1 MPIAMMKRIFIVI
14 EVIAS
19 LLMCRTAAAQ
29 EVVVDPTHI
38 GVAVENTASSLE
50 EMITMIEEMFTLNGK
65 LDDLYGLAEKASE
78 VADRF
83 REVGYLVDMTDSYN
97 DLLRRTREYSTKVK
111 NWAAEGDLYGYERQL
126 RYFYRCEMQ
135 GMKLFNQYIE
145 YFRNLK
151 TSDADKAE
159 QAQKA
164 LKELEERRVAITREM
179 DAAEQ
184 SRQVAGCMV
193 DAVKFLDKSMDS
205 RNYAENY
212 RHLGN
217 ADHAATSW
225 IMVVRVI
232 MGIIL
237 LFLAVS
243 AFIIIFRGQEM
254 GTLTGAMALFRWFIA
269 AITVWM
275 LLELYNSLII

>member
-1 MPIAMMKRIFIVI
+1 MHIAMRKRISIVI

-65 LDDLYGLAEKASE
+65 LDDLYGLAEKVSE

-83 REVGYLVDMTDSYN
+83 KEVGYLVDMTDSYN

-111 NWAAEGDLYGYERQL
+111 SWAAEGDLYGYERQL

-135 GMKLFNQYIE
+135 GMKLFNQYVE
-145 YFRNLK
+145 YFKSLK

-159 QAQKA
+159 QAQRA
-164 LKELEERRVAITREM
+164 LKELEERRVAVTREM

-184 SRQVAGCMV
+184 SRQVASCMV

-205 RNYAENY
+205 RDYAENY

-217 ADHAATSW
+217 ADYAATSW

-269 AITVWM
+269 AVTAWM

>member
-1 MPIAMMKRIFIVI
+1 MRKRIFIVI

-29 EVVVDPTHI
+29 EVVMDPTHI

-97 DLLRRTREYSTKVK
+97 DLLRRTHEYSTRVK
-111 NWAAEGDLYGYERQL
+111 NWAVEGDLYGYERQL

-135 GMKLFNQYIE
+135 GMKLFNQYVE

-159 QAQKA
+159 QAQRA
-164 LKELEERRVAITREM
+164 LKELDERRVAVTREM

-217 ADHAATSW
+217 ADYAATSW

-269 AITVWM
+269 AVTAWT

>member
-1 MPIAMMKRIFIVI
+1 MPIAMRKRIFIVI

-65 LDDLYGLAEKASE
+65 LDDLYGLAEKVSE

-111 NWAAEGDLYGYERQL
+111 NWGAEGDLYGYERQL
-126 RYFYRCEMQ
+126 RYFYRSEMQ

-164 LKELEERRVAITREM
+164 LKELEERRVAVTREM

-205 RNYAENY
+205 GDYAESY

-217 ADHAATSW
+217 ADYAATSW

-269 AITVWM
+269 AVTAWM
-275 LLELYNSLII
+275 FLELYNSLII

>member
-1 MPIAMMKRIFIVI
+1 MPIAMRKRIFIVI

-65 LDDLYGLAEKASE
+65 LDDLYGLAEKVSE

-97 DLLRRTREYSTKVK
+97 DLLRRTHEYSTKVK
-111 NWAAEGDLYGYERQL
+111 NWGAEGDLYGYERQL

-164 LKELEERRVAITREM
+164 LKELEDRRVAVTREM

-205 RNYAENY
+205 GDYAESY

-217 ADHAATSW
+217 ADYAATSW

-269 AITVWM
+269 AVTAWM
-275 LLELYNSLII
+275 FLELYNSLII

>member
-1 MPIAMMKRIFIVI
+1 MRKRIFIVI

-29 EVVVDPTHI
+29 EVVMDPTHI

-97 DLLRRTREYSTKVK
+97 DLLRRTREYSTRVK
-111 NWAAEGDLYGYERQL
+111 NWAVEGDLYGYERQL

-135 GMKLFNQYIE
+135 GMRLFNQYVE

-159 QAQKA
+159 QAQRA
-164 LKELEERRVAITREM
+164 LKELDERRLAVTREM

-217 ADHAATSW
+217 ADYAATSW
-225 IMVVRVI
+225 IMVVRVVI
-232 MGIIL
+232 GIIL

-269 AITVWM
+269 AVTAWTF
-275 LLELYNSLII
+275 LELYNSLII

>member
-1 MPIAMMKRIFIVI
+1 MPIAMRKRIFIVI

-65 LDDLYGLAEKASE
+65 LDDLYGLAEKVSE

-111 NWAAEGDLYGYERQL
+111 NWGAEGDLYGYERQL

-164 LKELEERRVAITREM
+164 LKELEERRVAVTREM

-205 RNYAENY
+205 GEYAESY

-217 ADHAATSW
+217 ADYAATSW

-269 AITVWM
+269 AVTAWM
-275 LLELYNSLII
+275 FLELYNSLII

>member
-1 MPIAMMKRIFIVI
+1 MMNAMGKRIFII
-14 EVIAS
+14 FEFFAAIT
-19 LLMCRTAAAQ
+19 LCRTAAAQ

-50 EMITMIEEMFTLNGK
+50 EMITMIEEMFSLNGK
-65 LDDLYGLAEKASE
+65 IDDLYGLAEKVGD

-83 REVGYLVDMTDSYN
+83 RDVGYLVDMTDSYN
-97 DLLRRTREYSTKVK
+97 DLLKRTREYSARVK
-111 NWAAEGDLYGYERQL
+111 SWAAEGDLYGYERQL

-135 GMKLFNQYIE
+135 GLKLFNQYVD

-159 QAQKA
+159 QAQRA
-164 LKELEERRVAITREM
+164 LKELEERRIAVTREM

-184 SRQVAGCMV
+184 ARQIAVSMA
-193 DAVKFLDKSMDS
+193 DAVSFLDRSMDS
-205 RNYAENY
+205 KGYAENY

-217 ADHAATSW
+217 ADYAASSW

-232 MGIIL
+232 MGILL
-237 LFLAVS
+237 LFLAVT

-254 GTLTGAMALFRWFIA
+254 GTLTGSMALFRWFIA
-269 AITVWM
+269 AVTAWM
-275 LLELYNSLII
+275 LLELYNSLIT

>member
-1 MPIAMMKRIFIVI
+1 MHIAMRKQISIVI
-14 EVIAS
+14 EVIVS

-97 DLLRRTREYSTKVK
+97 DLLKRTREYSTKVK

-135 GMKLFNQYIE
+135 GMKLFNQYVE
-145 YFRNLK
+145 YFKSLK

-159 QAQKA
+159 QAQRA
-164 LKELEERRVAITREM
+164 LKELEERRVAVTREM
-179 DAAEQ
+179 DAVEQ
-184 SRQVAGCMV
+184 SRQVAVSMV
-193 DAVKFLDKSMDS
+193 DAVKFLDKSLDS
-205 RNYAENY
+205 RNYVESY

-217 ADHAATSW
+217 ADYAATSW

-269 AITVWM
+269 AITAWM

>member
-1 MPIAMMKRIFIVI
+1 MPIAMRKRIFIVI

-65 LDDLYGLAEKASE
+65 LDDLYGLAEKVSE

-111 NWAAEGDLYGYERQL
+111 NWGAEGDLYGYERQL

-164 LKELEERRVAITREM
+164 LKKLEERRVAVTREM

-205 RNYAENY
+205 GDYAESY

-217 ADHAATSW
+217 ADYAATSW

-269 AITVWM
+269 AVTAWM
-275 LLELYNSLII
+275 FLELYNSLII

>member
-1 MPIAMMKRIFIVI
+1 MRKRIFIVI

-65 LDDLYGLAEKASE
+65 FDDLYGLAEKASE

-97 DLLRRTREYSTKVK
+97 DLLRRTREYSAKVK
-111 NWAAEGDLYGYERQL
+111 NWAVEGDLYGYERQL

-164 LKELEERRVAITREM
+164 LKELEERRVAVTREM

-184 SRQVAGCMV
+184 SRQVASCMV

-217 ADHAATSW
+217 ADYAATSW

-269 AITVWM
+269 AVTAWM

>member
-1 MPIAMMKRIFIVI
+1 MPIAMRKRIFIVI

-65 LDDLYGLAEKASE
+65 LDDLYGLAEKVSE

-111 NWAAEGDLYGYERQL
+111 NWGAEGDLYGYESQL

-164 LKELEERRVAITREM
+164 LKELEERRVAVTREM

-205 RNYAENY
+205 GEYAESY

-217 ADHAATSW
+217 ADYAATSW

-269 AITVWM
+269 AVTAWM
-275 LLELYNSLII
+275 FLELYNSLII

>member
-1 MPIAMMKRIFIVI
+1 MPIAMRKRIFI
-14 EVIAS
+14 VIAS

-111 NWAAEGDLYGYERQL
+111 NWAAEGDLYGYERLL

-135 GMKLFNQYIE
+135 GMKLFNQYVE

-164 LKELEERRVAITREM
+164 LKELEERRVAVTREM

-184 SRQVAGCMV
+184 SRQVAGCLV
-193 DAVKFLDKSMDS
+193 DAVKFLDKSMAS
-205 RNYAENY
+205 RDYAENY

-217 ADHAATSW
+217 ADYAATSW
-225 IMVVRVI
+225 LMVVRVI

-243 AFIIIFRGQEM
+243 AFIIIFKGQEM

-269 AITVWM
+269 AVTAWM

>member
-1 MPIAMMKRIFIVI
+1 
-14 EVIAS
+14 
-19 LLMCRTAAAQ
+19 
-29 EVVVDPTHI
+29 
-38 GVAVENTASSLE
+38 
-50 EMITMIEEMFTLNGK
+50 
-65 LDDLYGLAEKASE
+65 
-78 VADRF
+78 
-83 REVGYLVDMTDSYN
+83 
-97 DLLRRTREYSTKVK
+97 
-111 NWAAEGDLYGYERQL
+111 
-126 RYFYRCEMQ
+126 
-135 GMKLFNQYIE
+135 
-145 YFRNLK
+145 
-151 TSDADKAE
+151 
-159 QAQKA
+159 
-164 LKELEERRVAITREM
+164 M

-205 RNYAENY
+205 GDYAESY

-217 ADHAATSW
+217 ADYAATSW

-269 AITVWM
+269 AVTAWM
-275 LLELYNSLII
+275 FLELYNSLII

>member
-1 MPIAMMKRIFIVI
+1 MPIAMRKRIFIVI

-65 LDDLYGLAEKASE
+65 LDDLYGLAEKVSE

-111 NWAAEGDLYGYERQL
+111 NWGAEGDLYGYERQL

-135 GMKLFNQYIE
+135 GMKLFNQYQE
-145 YFRNLK
+145 PQDLR
-151 TSDADKAE
+151 
-159 QAQKA
+159 
-164 LKELEERRVAITREM
+164 
-179 DAAEQ
+179 
-184 SRQVAGCMV
+184 
-193 DAVKFLDKSMDS
+193 
-205 RNYAENY
+205 
-212 RHLGN
+212 
-217 ADHAATSW
+217 
-225 IMVVRVI
+225 
-232 MGIIL
+232 
-237 LFLAVS
+237 
-243 AFIIIFRGQEM
+243 RGQGGAGAEGAQ
-254 GTLTGAMALFRWFIA
+254 GTGREARRRHPRDGCRGAVTAGGRLHGGRC
-269 AITVWM
+269 
-275 LLELYNSLII
+275 

>member
-1 MPIAMMKRIFIVI
+1 MRKRIFIVI

-29 EVVVDPTHI
+29 EVVMDPTHI

-97 DLLRRTREYSTKVK
+97 DLLRRTREYSTRVK
-111 NWAAEGDLYGYERQL
+111 NWAVEGDLYGYERQL

-135 GMKLFNQYIE
+135 GMKLFNQYVE

-159 QAQKA
+159 QAQRA
-164 LKELEERRVAITREM
+164 LKELEEKRVAVTREM

-217 ADHAATSW
+217 ADYAATSW

-269 AITVWM
+269 TVTAWT
-275 LLELYNSLII
+275 LLELYNSLI

>member
-1 MPIAMMKRIFIVI
+1 MPIAMRKRIFIVI

-19 LLMCRTAAAQ
+19 LLMCRTTAAQ

-65 LDDLYGLAEKASE
+65 LDELYGLAEKVSE

-97 DLLRRTREYSTKVK
+97 DLLRRTREYSAKVK

-135 GMKLFNQYIE
+135 GMKLFNQYVE

-159 QAQKA
+159 QAQIA
-164 LKELEERRVAITREM
+164 IKELEERRIAVTREM
-179 DAAEQ
+179 NAAEQ

-193 DAVKFLDKSMDS
+193 DAAKFLDKSMDS
-205 RNYAENY
+205 RSYAENY

-217 ADHAATSW
+217 ADYAATSW

-269 AITVWM
+269 AVTAWM

>member
-1 MPIAMMKRIFIVI
+1 MPIAMRKRIFIVI

-65 LDDLYGLAEKASE
+65 LDDLYGLAEKVSE

-83 REVGYLVDMTDSYN
+83 REVGYIVDMTDSYN

-111 NWAAEGDLYGYERQL
+111 NWASEGDLYGYERQL

-164 LKELEERRVAITREM
+164 LKELEERRVAVTREM

-184 SRQVAGCMV
+184 SRQVAGCLV

-217 ADHAATSW
+217 AYHAATSW
-225 IMVVRVI
+225 IMVVRI
-232 MGIIL
+232 IIGIIL

-269 AITVWM
+269 AVTAWM
-275 LLELYNSLII
+275 LLEIYNSLII